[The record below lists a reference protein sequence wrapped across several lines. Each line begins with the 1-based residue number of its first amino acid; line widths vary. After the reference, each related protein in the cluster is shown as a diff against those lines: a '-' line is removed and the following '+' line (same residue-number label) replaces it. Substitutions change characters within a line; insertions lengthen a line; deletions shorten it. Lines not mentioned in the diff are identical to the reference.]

1 MAGWWVAGA
10 QCPVTAVLLV
20 LAASSTLLTCSR
32 SALTPR
38 PGPPAPAAFSACP
51 PPAPHTRV
59 FAALAARTR
68 TGVHTKYFLPLHF
81 FTRNISPSSSAT
93 FWLCQLPCWRVH
105 TGINIK
111 AAECLPW
118 RSPGLR
124 CGPGAT
130 SSQQQLPGRAA
141 PQCGHPRPGP
151 GLGTMSRP
159 QCPRSSI

>member
-1 MAGWWVAGA
+1 MVAGWWVAGA
-10 QCPVTAVLLV
+10 QCPVTAMLLV

-81 FTRNISPSSSAT
+81 FYKKYFPI
-93 FWLCQLPCWRVH
+93 FVCDFLRVP
-105 TGINIK
+105 
-111 AAECLPW
+111 AAMLDVFT
-118 RSPGLR
+118 LV
-124 CGPGAT
+124 
-130 SSQQQLPGRAA
+130 
-141 PQCGHPRPGP
+141 
-151 GLGTMSRP
+151 
-159 QCPRSSI
+159 

>member
-1 MAGWWVAGA
+1 MVAGWWVAGA

-81 FTRNISPSSSAT
+81 FYKKYFHI
-93 FWLCQLPCWRVH
+93 FVCDFLRVP
-105 TGINIK
+105 
-111 AAECLPW
+111 AAM
-118 RSPGLR
+118 
-124 CGPGAT
+124 
-130 SSQQQLPGRAA
+130 
-141 PQCGHPRPGP
+141 
-151 GLGTMSRP
+151 LGVFTLV
-159 QCPRSSI
+159 